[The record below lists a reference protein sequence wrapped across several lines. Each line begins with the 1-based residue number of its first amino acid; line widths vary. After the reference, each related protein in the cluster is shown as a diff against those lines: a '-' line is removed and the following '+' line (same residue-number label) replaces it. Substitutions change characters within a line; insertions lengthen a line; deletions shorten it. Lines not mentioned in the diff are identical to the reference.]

1 MLKYFLKIYNNQKER
16 GDNIAR
22 KAILNFCYLINILPE
37 HVVLEGQAWAKL
49 PIHRK
54 SSIRA
59 SKVRKLFLRAF
70 DDSR

>member
-1 MLKYFLKIYNNQKER
+1 MIIKKER
-16 GDNIAR
+16 GDNKKI
-22 KAILNFCYLINILPE
+22 KTFYLINILPE

-59 SKVRKLFLRAF
+59 SKVRRLLPSMICNEKLF
-70 DDSR
+70 